1 MKILIVEDDTAKLQK
16 ILTCLT
22 SLVAIALSD
31 IDDVRD
37 GLSAREQ
44 LKHSKYDLL
53 IIDIAIPDRR
63 DREAQANGGVEL
75 LEDIAEQS
83 DYIVPDH
90 IIGLSA
96 FEELVQA
103 SHEVFARRDW
113 HVIHYDPASEA
124 WQMQI
129 KAKAE
134 HLIAATRSKQHA
146 EPDYESDIAIVCALR
161 EPELTA
167 IRDLPW
173 EWQAIRTALDHV
185 TYFKGRFTSSQGR
198 AGIAYAAAA
207 PKMGMAPA
215 AALAMKMI
223 CLFRPRF
230 VAMAGIAAGVRG
242 EANLGDIVIADQ
254 CWDYGSGKHDTENG
268 KPVFRIAPSPCVI
281 DPAVRSHFDEMST
294 DHAWLS
300 TVWNSWRGVRPAEH
314 LLLRLG
320 PMASGAAV
328 VADSNMTASVSGQNR
343 KLLAVEMEAYG
354 VLSAV
359 EQSPVPRPMGFV
371 AKSVCDFADEAKND
385 RYQSYAAYTSANAIA
400 RFVERYC

>member
-1 MKILIVEDDTAKLQK
+1 MKVLIVEDDTAKLQQ
-16 ILTCLT
+16 ILACLT
-22 SLVAIALSD
+22 SLVGVALAD

-37 GLSAREQ
+37 GMSARAR

-53 IIDIAIPDRR
+53 IIDIAIPERR
-63 DREAQANGGVEL
+63 DREAQPNGGVEL
-75 LEDIAEQS
+75 LEDIAGEGE
-83 DYIVPDH
+83 YIVPDH

-103 SHEVFARRDW
+103 SHDVFARKDW

-124 WQMQI
+124 WQTHI

-134 HLIAATRSKQHA
+134 HVIAVTRSKEYA
-146 EPDYESDIAIVCALR
+146 EPNYESDIAIICSLR
-161 EPELTA
+161 EPELAA

-173 EWQAIRTALDHV
+173 EWQPMRPPSDHV
-185 TYFKGRFTSSQGR
+185 TYFKGRFSTSRGR
-198 AGIAYAAAA
+198 EGVAYAAAA
-207 PKMGMAPA
+207 PKMGMAPS

-223 CLFRPRF
+223 CLFRPRL

-242 EANLGDIVIADQ
+242 ETNLGDIIVADQ
-254 CWDYGSGKHDTENG
+254 CWDYGSGKHDIENG
-268 KPVFRIAPSPCVI
+268 KPLFRIAPFPCVI
-281 DPAVRSHFDEMST
+281 DSAIRSHFEEMSS
-294 DHAWLS
+294 DHPWLS
-300 TVWNSWRGVRPAEH
+300 SVWSSWRGVRPPEH

-328 VADSNMTASVSGQNR
+328 IADSNMTASVAGQNR
-343 KLLAVEMEAYG
+343 KLIAVEMEAYG
-354 VLSAV
+354 VLSAI
-359 EQSPVPRPMGFV
+359 EQSPLPRPIGFV

-385 RYQSYAAYTSANAIA
+385 RYQPYAAYTSANAIA